1 MHIAFVILG
10 YISMMLTTISYI
22 PQIITV
28 FIHKSGKNISYP
40 YLALLVV
47 DVILYLIYGIGFLLD
62 NNTDAIPMVIGAC
75 LQISLL
81 AVLTILK
88 VSCNTMKKISTK
100 QEEDTNVEETI
111 NDVTL

>member
-1 MHIAFVILG
+1 
-10 YISMMLTTISYI
+10 
-22 PQIITV
+22 
-28 FIHKSGKNISYP
+28 
-40 YLALLVV
+40 
-47 DVILYLIYGIGFLLD
+47 
-62 NNTDAIPMVIGAC
+62 MVIGAC